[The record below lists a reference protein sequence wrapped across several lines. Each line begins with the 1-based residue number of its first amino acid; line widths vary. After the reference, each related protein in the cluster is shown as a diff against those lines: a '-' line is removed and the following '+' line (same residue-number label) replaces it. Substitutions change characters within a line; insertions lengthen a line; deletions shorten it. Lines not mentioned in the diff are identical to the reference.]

1 VRTHASHH
9 RPRAVEAGRWATR
22 RLVAFG
28 LGALAALCA
37 APASADWVTDLAAGA
52 FSNSNLG
59 NATAGPDVHAVNG
72 LSTSL
77 STGPVW
83 ELRPGTSLI
92 LTADLRSEALDRFTT
107 QDNVA
112 ASVKARVDEKIG
124 LGRSAPHVYLAGSQ
138 SRLEFRDDLRS
149 GWLSTFT
156 GGARGSFGDQLVLRS
171 ELGYEHRSG
180 TDAPPVRAGLASN
193 VFDQSNRR
201 VGIGA
206 DFSATDRLLLQF
218 DVTWRRGD
226 ADYIETTTPADTFA
240 GASAA
245 ALDRGFGP
253 SVFVEKVQARALLLD
268 WSVSWALGEHASL
281 NATFRRQLS
290 LDTTGTLYTRSV
302 PAITY
307 QYRFD

>member
-1 VRTHASHH
+1 MRTHGSEH
-9 RPRAVEAGRWATR
+9 RPPLPVAAWRWATHG
-22 RLVAFG
+22 LAFG

-37 APASADWVTDLAAGA
+37 TPASADWVTDLAAGA

-72 LSTSL
+72 LSANL

-83 ELRPGTSLI
+83 ELRAGTSLI
-92 LTADLRSEALDRFTT
+92 LAAEFRSETLDRFTAE
-107 QDNVA
+107 DNFA
-112 ASVKARVDEKIG
+112 ASVKARVDQKIG
-124 LGRSAPHVYLAGSQ
+124 LGRSAPHVFLASSQ
-138 SRLEFRDDLRS
+138 SRLEFRDSLRS

-171 ELGYEHRSG
+171 ELGYEHRSA
-180 TDAPPVRAGLASN
+180 TDAPPVRPGLASN

-201 VGIGA
+201 VAIGA
-206 DFSATDRLLLQF
+206 DFSATERLLLQF

-226 ADYIETTTPADTFA
+226 ADYIETTTAADTFA

-253 SVFVEKVQARALLLD
+253 SVFVEKIQARALLLD
-268 WSVSWALGEHASL
+268 WGVSWALGEHASL

-290 LDTTGTLYTRSV
+290 VDAGGALYTRSV